1 MSDAIFATI
10 RDGCVALDEPTD
22 WPQRPARRREQ
33 IAAILRAHALT

>member
-22 WPQRPARRREQ
+22 WPDGRRV
-33 IAAILRAHALT
+33 AANKSLLYCALMP